1 MPNQGQSAAEHPL
14 QLTRRKRRTA
24 ERERY
29 TENSPY
35 HKLEFELSL
44 RTKWIDF
51 LYKVATGSKKFR
63 NLLTPIGATFYSLFI
78 VLFVV
83 VALQVDKLLSLPEL
97 LPRPLNLILS
107 LPIFSLAL
115 LIMGWSI
122 LNFLKVK
129 GTPVPFNPPPKLVT
143 SGPFAYVRNPM
154 VTGIFVLLFGF
165 GILFRSVSL
174 VFLFTPLFIFTNV
187 WELKAIEEP
196 ELVKRLG
203 DEYVEYRKRTP
214 MFIPGFR
221 VKSKKKC

>member
-1 MPNQGQSAAEHPL
+1 V
-14 QLTRRKRRTA
+14 
-24 ERERY
+24 
-29 TENSPY
+29 
-35 HKLEFELSL
+35 SL

-63 NLLTPIGATFYSLFI
+63 NLLTPIGAAFYGLFTA
-78 VLFVV
+78 LFVV
-83 VALQVDKLLSLPEL
+83 VALQVDKLLSLPKF
-97 LPRPLNLILS
+97 LPRPLNLFLS
-107 LPIFSLAL
+107 LPILSLAL

-129 GTPVPFNPPPKLVT
+129 GTPVPFSPPPKLVT

-154 VTGIFVLLFGF
+154 VTGIFILLFGF

-203 DEYVEYRKRTP
+203 DEYIEYRKRTP

-221 VKSKKKC
+221 VKSKRKC